1 MSKNENVTLGVC
13 FTKRDRRRSWR
24 VSFRAHLTCRLAR
37 VQLTVASPVRKALTH
52 LPSFSNASLQSF
64 RLAERWLGGVGR
76 VVRKAKKEE
85 DPAATIEAGLDIY
98 LFFPYT
104 FNWAVHRCQRN
115 VQRVYTHNRNRR
127 KVCSVSMATC
137 DSTCRRTQIE
147 CVRVRVRVCR
157 HWRNQGR

>member
-98 LFFPYT
+98 LFFSLHIQLGSTPLPEKRPT
-104 FNWAVHRCQRN
+104 CLHTQSKQTKSLLGFNGDLWLDMQTN
-115 VQRVYTHNRNRR
+115 PNW
-127 KVCSVSMATC
+127 VCTC
-137 DSTCRRTQIE
+137 TCT
-147 CVRVRVRVCR
+147 CV
-157 HWRNQGR
+157 